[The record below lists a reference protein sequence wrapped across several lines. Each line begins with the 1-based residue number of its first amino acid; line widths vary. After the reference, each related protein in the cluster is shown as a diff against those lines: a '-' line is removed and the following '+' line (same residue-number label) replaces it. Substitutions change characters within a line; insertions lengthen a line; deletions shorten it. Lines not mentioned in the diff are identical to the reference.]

1 MGVVNS
7 ITITEEVTDITVNN
21 TNGISI
27 DLVTEDTSVT
37 VNNVALPAIS
47 VDATNVSFTP
57 YNTINA
63 TTVYDALKQLAD
75 QDFRS
80 DSAPTGANVS
90 EGDTWYDTDDDHLK
104 VYRETSSGT
113 FEWVPIMIGNIS
125 DDSDTVD
132 AGAF

>member
-57 YNTINA
+57 YNTISA

-80 DSAPTGANVS
+80 DSAPTGANVA
-90 EGDTWYDTDDDHLK
+90 EGDTWYDTDDDQLK
-104 VYRETSSGT
+104 VYRETSSGI